1 MMADRFCH
9 GNDLVTDMK
18 ALVRQKIMHIAGCV
32 ENGRYQNLIPS
43 IEDTIEM
50 MIQLSQFTDIENTL
64 NLMEEALPHLNGI
77 INLGA
82 DESSI
87 AACPGPELEYHARG
101 RPTFKIP
108 QETLEFF
115 LDNGFKVAEIA
126 RLIGVSKRTVERR
139 LSENVLSVRQ
149 SYSQMT
155 DEELEGE
162 VNTIVTEYPHVGYR
176 TVSAF
181 LRSKGHR
188 VQEKRIRH
196 AMRNVDSCGVLFRRL
211 VLSTSRIQRRSYSVT
226 APQALWHIDGNHKLI
241 RWRFV
246 IHGGIDGFSRLPVF
260 LKISNNNRAETVLR
274 AFIKAVEEY
283 GLPRRVRSDKGSENI
298 LVAEY
303 MFQQRGIESKPF
315 IAGRSVHNQR
325 IERLWRE
332 LWAGFTV
339 TYYRLFHFME
349 EQHILDISNELHM
362 QVLHFVFL
370 PRMQLSLERLTETLK
385 RRPLRTEN
393 NRSPLQLWVS
403 GQHLD
408 PEYDMQN
415 EADMCSYGIDYS
427 GPPSVTSD
435 VCVEIPNTEQLS
447 DLHIFQLN
455 NILDQESDCFGVDK
469 FQQALQVLQQ

>member
-325 IERLWRE
+325 
-332 LWAGFTV
+332 
-339 TYYRLFHFME
+339 
-349 EQHILDISNELHM
+349 
-362 QVLHFVFL
+362 
-370 PRMQLSLERLTETLK
+370 MQLSLERLTETLK